1 MAGSIENGEI
11 HIVSADTGI
20 ISAGTGK
27 KGPEEQNLPESLQNN
42 MDLCLKFLRKI
53 LGEYDQKL
61 LEKFNI
67 LLKNVQFASSVHW
80 LNKDN
85 HDKFKSEATDKLDQM
100 TSIFNEINLDDSQM
114 IARAFT
120 TYFHLANLCEE
131 RYRVESY
138 KKRQSQV
145 RIGKEEADP
154 VNELTVAY
162 KKLTDEIGQEG
173 ARKLLDKLEFHPVY
187 TAHPTE
193 ARRKAVEGKIRRI
206 SLLLNARPNLGGSDL
221 VENDRMIC
229 NEIDALFR
237 TSPIALRKPTP
248 VEEAD
253 TEEPNRFALHFSI
266 REAGLRLIETEIRML
281 PRRSRARLPANST
294 SIWFPRLSARLES

>member
-1 MAGSIENGEI
+1 MAGSIENGEM

-20 ISAGTGK
+20 ISTGTGK

-67 LLKNVQFASSVHW
+67 LLKDVQFASSVHW
-80 LNKDN
+80 LNKDS

-100 TSIFNEINLDDSQM
+100 TNIFNEINLDDSQM

-187 TAHPTE
+187 TAHPTRPE
-193 ARRKAVEGKIRRI
+193 ERLLKAK
-206 SLLLNARPNLGGSDL
+206 
-221 VENDRMIC
+221 
-229 NEIDALFR
+229 
-237 TSPIALRKPTP
+237 
-248 VEEAD
+248 
-253 TEEPNRFALHFSI
+253 
-266 REAGLRLIETEIRML
+266 
-281 PRRSRARLPANST
+281 
-294 SIWFPRLSARLES
+294 SAEFLCF